1 MNSNDINPQGLEQQA
16 RLQEQAEIAERQQLP
31 ASGDP
36 ALDSYRLVL
45 RALKQPLAA
54 QLPTDFA
61 ARVAA
66 RVGFSEEP
74 SSPEDWLMTG
84 LMLVLAV
91 AGLFYIRPVMAGVIG
106 QFHFQL
112 PSLPWPLLGAAAVSV
127 AVAWALDR
135 GALGRHHGSHHGR

>member
-1 MNSNDINPQGLEQQA
+1 MNNQEIDRKSLEQQA
-16 RLQEQAEIAERQQLP
+16 RLQAQAELAERQQQP

-36 ALDSYRLVL
+36 ALDSYRLVI
-45 RALKQPLAA
+45 RALKQPPAA
-54 QLPTDFA
+54 QLPSDFA

-84 LMLVLAV
+84 LILVLAV
-91 AGLFYIRPVMAGVIG
+91 TGLFYIRPVMAGIIG
-106 QFHFQL
+106 QFHLQL

-135 GALGRHHGSHHGR
+135 GALSRHHHR

>member
-1 MNSNDINPQGLEQQA
+1 MNNQDIDRKSLEQQA
-16 RLQEQAEIAERQQLP
+16 RLQAQAELAERQRLP

-36 ALDSYRLVL
+36 ALDSYRLVI
-45 RALKQPLAA
+45 RALKQPPAA
-54 QLPTDFA
+54 QLPSDFA

-84 LMLVLAV
+84 LILVLAV
-91 AGLFYIRPVMAGVIG
+91 TGLFYIRPVMAGIIS

-135 GALGRHHGSHHGR
+135 GALSRHHGR

>member
-1 MNSNDINPQGLEQQA
+1 MNIRDINQQGLEQQA
-16 RLQEQAEIAERQQLP
+16 RLQAQAELAERQQLP

-36 ALDSYRLVL
+36 ALDSYRLVI
-45 RALKQPLAA
+45 RALRQPPAA
-54 QLPTDFA
+54 QLPADFA
-61 ARVAA
+61 SRVAN
-66 RVGFSEEP
+66 RIGFSEER
-74 SSPEDWLMTG
+74 STLEDWLMTG

-91 AGLFYIRPVMAGVIG
+91 TGLFYMRPVMASLLV

-135 GALGRHHGSHHGR
+135 GAFGRHHGR

>member
-1 MNSNDINPQGLEQQA
+1 MKSSELERQA
-16 RLQEQAEIAERQQLP
+16 RLQAQAELAERQQLP

-36 ALDSYRLVL
+36 GLDSYRLVI
-45 RALKQPLAA
+45 RALRQPLAT
-54 QLPTDFA
+54 QLPANFA
-61 ARVAA
+61 AQVAA
-66 RVGFSEEP
+66 RVGFSEER
-74 SSPEDWLMTG
+74 SSLDDWLMTG

-91 AGLFYIRPVMAGVIG
+91 TGLFYIRPVMAGIIG

-135 GALGRHHGSHHGR
+135 GALSRHHDR